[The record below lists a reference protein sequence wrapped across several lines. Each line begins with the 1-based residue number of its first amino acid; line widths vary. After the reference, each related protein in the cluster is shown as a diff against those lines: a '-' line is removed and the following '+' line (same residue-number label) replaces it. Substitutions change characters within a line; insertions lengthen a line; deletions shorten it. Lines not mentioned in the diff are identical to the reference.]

1 MPVSNMALSAL
12 VGNLLSGSGSIYVIA
27 SLLLI
32 IGPLLGYA
40 FQKIRLTE
48 VLAYLFAGV
57 LISLM
62 GFKAPGSFFNVVTSV
77 TLALVGYIVGLSFS
91 YDFLKRMGK
100 KVMIILIV
108 EVIITFFVVLIFV
121 YLFTGDLALAV
132 LLGSLAPATAP
143 AGTIAVF
150 RSLSSHGILTD
161 VATAVVG
168 LDDAAGIVMYVVGII
183 WTKGLLGYHVTIVS
197 SVLHALWEI
206 FGAFLLGGAIGLAL
220 SYAGRKASL
229 NYDQQLIA
237 GVAAALMGWG
247 LAYVIGVSNILTTMV
262 VGMTVINIE
271 RDVGVSTYKTIDSF
285 MTPVY
290 ILFFGVIGM
299 EINFGLLAALWAVA
313 VVYCLGRTVGKIIG
327 CSVGSLL
334 ARAEEKLQKY
344 LGVAL
349 LNQAGVAVGL
359 AAHAAQEISSSHLGS
374 IIITLIAVTTAIFQI
389 ASPLGTQ
396 YAVKKA
402 GEAQV

>member
-1 MPVSNMALSAL
+1 MALQEWFTTL
-12 VGNLLSGSGSIYVIA
+12 FSGSGSLYLIT
-27 SLLLI
+27 SLILI
-32 IGPLLGYA
+32 FGLVFGFL
-40 FQKIRLTE
+40 FKKIKLTE
-48 VLAYLFAGV
+48 VLAYLFGGM
-57 LISLM
+57 LISII
-62 GFKAPGSFFNVVTSV
+62 GFKAPATFFNIVTGV

-108 EVIITFFVVLIFV
+108 EVIITSAVVTLFV
-121 YLFTGDLALAV
+121 YLFTGDMALAV

-150 RSLSSHGILTD
+150 RSLSSHGVLTD

-168 LDDAAGIVMYVVGII
+168 LDDAAGIVMYVIGII
-183 WTKGLLGYHVTIVS
+183 WTKSLLGYHVTVEVS
-197 SVLHALWEI
+197 VIHALWEI
-206 FGAFLLGGAIGLAL
+206 LGAFLLGGALGFGFGYSA
-220 SYAGRKASL
+220 KKVSL
-229 NYDQQLIA
+229 TYEHQLVL
-237 GVAAALMGWG
+237 GVAIALLGWG
-247 LAYVIGVSNILTTMV
+247 IASAIGVSNILTTMAI
-262 VGMTVINIE
+262 GMTMINLNHE
-271 RDVGVSTYKTIDSF
+271 AGVSTYRTIDSF

-290 ILFFGVIGM
+290 IMFFGVIGM
-299 EINFGLLAALWAVA
+299 EINFTLLMGLWAVA
-313 VVYCLGRTVGKIIG
+313 LVYCLGRTVGKILG
-327 CSVGSLL
+327 CSLGSLF
-334 ARAEEKLQKY
+334 ARAEPKLQKY

-359 AAHAAQEISSSHLGS
+359 AAHAAQEISSSHLGQ

-402 GEAQV
+402 GEATIRG